1 MSGQV
6 GLEYVQMM
14 SRAAWN
20 LRSPLASPRHRQA
33 IRFGTQGFSL
43 IEMILVVSIALLM
56 AVMAIPLLNNIM
68 NAYRLR
74 SAVSSVTGFIQS
86 ARYQALSSGY
96 GYQVVFDKA
105 ASTIQIQSD
114 PNRVNTYTNLC
125 VPAAPSCPIPLSG
138 SGIPVVLG
146 ADTTLQFR
154 PSGIVTA
161 TAGSTTLTVTY
172 GGKTETIT
180 VSSYGNVKVTP

>member
-1 MSGQV
+1 V
-6 GLEYVQMM
+6 
-14 SRAAWN
+14 
-20 LRSPLASPRHRQA
+20 
-33 IRFGTQGFSL
+33 GFSL
-43 IEMILVVSIALLM
+43 IEMVVVVAILLIT
-56 AVMAIPLLNNIM
+56 AVLATPLLNNIM
-68 NAYRLR
+68 SEYRLR
-74 SAVSSVTGFIQS
+74 SAVSAVTGFIQS
-86 ARYQALSSGY
+86 ARYQALASGY
-96 GYQVVFDKA
+96 GYQVVLNKA

-114 PNRVNTYTNLC
+114 PNRVGTYTNLC

-161 TAGSTTLTVTY
+161 TAGSTVLTLAY